1 MMKSAL
7 FLTFIPLSLIA
18 PAASAQEAELVT
30 DRPDQTESAVVVPVG
45 SVQIETGVLYVN
57 DYYRW
62 TFSLPTTLL
71 RVGVMDDLELRFTGE
86 YVHDKY
92 QLGFTDYVD
101 QGIAG
106 VSAGA
111 KIAITEES
119 GFIPAAAF
127 IGHLSLPVGSP
138 AFRPKYVAP
147 DFRFAFS
154 HALGDG
160 FSVAANLG
168 GEWDG
173 DGGSGAGIYTFTLAF
188 DLWEDW
194 GGYIEAFGS
203 MWGDSRPSHL
213 LDGGVTIL
221 TAPNFQFDASFA
233 LPFTERGPDYYANI
247 GFSWRLPE

>member
-1 MMKSAL
+1 MMKRAL
-7 FLTFIPLSLIA
+7 FLMFIPLILLA
-18 PAASAQEAELVT
+18 PVASAQEELVT
-30 DRPDQTESAVVVPVG
+30 DRPDQTESAAVVPVG

-62 TFSLPTTLL
+62 TFSLPTALV
-71 RVGVMDDLELRFTGE
+71 RVGVTDDLELRFTGE

-92 QLGFTDYVD
+92 QLANIDYVD

-106 VSAGA
+106 ISAGA
-111 KIAITEES
+111 KIEIIEEN
-119 GFIPAAAF
+119 GFIPSAAF
-127 IGHLSLPVGSP
+127 IGHIALPVGSP
-138 AFRPKYVAP
+138 AFRPTHVAP

-154 HALGDG
+154 HSLGDG
-160 FSVAANLG
+160 FTISSNLG

-173 DGGSGAGIYTFTLAF
+173 DGGSGAGIYTLALGF

-221 TAPNFQFDASFA
+221 AAPNFQFDASFA
-233 LPFTERGPDYYANI
+233 LPFTERGPDYYANV
-247 GFSWRLPE
+247 GLSWRLPE